1 MPMVGFARG
10 FGAYSRFRVCFRV
23 DDRIVEGYEGFRVL
37 LEG

>member
-23 DDRIVEGYEGFRVL
+23 YDRIEGYEGFRVL